1 MKNVLALALVCFTS
15 LSAKAHHKQADDN
28 TPAWNTGPLLCPAF
42 QLCAQGTYDIEPYM
56 YINAI
61 YGTYGAHWHESSQDY
76 NIQAYNYNLIQLGLS
91 DYINVSL
98 SPQFFYQTYRDYSV
112 ANIGDLPLQVYIGL
126 TKDNPDSNI
135 PGMVL
140 GIKTTV
146 PLGRYK
152 NLSPDGAVA
161 DAIGGGSWRP
171 TVDIAIGKQIHLSGV
186 HFLIVRSYFA
196 YQFLNNFKV
205 QGFHAYGGGYKAKG
219 YMKMGAQYTY
229 IASFEYAFS
238 RHGVFAFDFNYQ
250 HNNKMTFHGHG
261 GYINIDENVQSSTG
275 VPSSDQF
282 SIAPALEYNF
292 NANVGLIAGVW
303 FSVAG
308 RNAQA
313 FYCPTFAL
321 NIQY

>member
-1 MKNVLALALVCFTS
+1 MKNLFVLSFISISC
-15 LSAKAHHKQADDN
+15 LSAKAHHEQAEDQI
-28 TPAWNTGPLLCPAF
+28 PAWNTGPLLCPTF
-42 QLCAQGTYDIEPYM
+42 QLCAKGTYNIEPYM

-61 YGTYGAHWHESSQDY
+61 YGTYNDKWNESSQDY
-76 NIQAYNYNLIQLGLS
+76 IVQAYSYNLIQIGLS
-91 DYINVSL
+91 DYFNVSL
-98 SPQFFYQTYRDYSV
+98 SPQFFYQTYNNYSV
-112 ANIGDLPLQVYIGL
+112 ANIGDLPLQAYFGL
-126 TKDNPDSNI
+126 IKDDPESKI
-135 PGMVL
+135 PGMLIGV
-140 GIKTTV
+140 KSTV

-152 NLSPDGAVA
+152 NLSPEGAVA

-171 TVDIAIGKQIHLSGV
+171 TVDIAVGKQIHLGGTR
-186 HFLIVRSYFA
+186 FLIVRSYFA

-205 QGFHAYGGGYKAKG
+205 QGFNAYGGGYKSKG
-219 YMKMGAQYTY
+219 IMKMGAQYTF

-250 HNNKMTFHGHG
+250 HNNKMTFRGEG
-261 GYINIDENVQSSTG
+261 GYIDINNTIISIG
-275 VPSSDQF
+275 GIPSSDQL

-303 FSVAG
+303 FSIAG